1 VSTVTPARRCAFTVL
16 RRVFEQG
23 AYADRALQA
32 EATGLDP
39 RERALATTLAYGA
52 VQRRGTLDY
61 VIAEFVNRPLDEL
74 DPPVL
79 AALRLGVFQLLCL
92 DGVADHAAV
101 NESVELAKRAGRGGA
116 TLVNA
121 VLRRTT
127 REGRDLVD
135 ALDDSSPQGA
145 ALRHSVPPWLA
156 EKWFEELGPGEAR
169 ALLSRINDPAES
181 AVRVNTL
188 RITRDDLL
196 DRLPVRAHPDPEL
209 PEAVILDEAFDLHGS
224 ELFADGLLTPQSRG
238 SMRVGHVVAPDP
250 GRRVLDLCAAPGG
263 KTTHLAALMGDD
275 GEIVAVERNPR
286 RASALRGV
294 CDRMHAHTVRVVI
307 ADAADPAPDA
317 PYDSVLVDPP
327 CSGLGTLQSRPD
339 IRWRAS
345 LASIAELTRL
355 QRRILDAAAAATAP
369 GGSITYSVCTISR
382 EEGAQMIESFL
393 DANSEFELD
402 GRATQLLPHRDG
414 TEGFFIARLRRGAR

>member
-1 VSTVTPARRCAFTVL
+1 VSQVTPARRCAFTVL

-32 EATGLDP
+32 EARSLDA

-52 VQRRGTLDY
+52 VQRRATLDY
-61 VIAEFVNRPLDEL
+61 VIAELVNRPLPDL

-79 AALRLGVFQLLCL
+79 AALRLGVFQLLFL

-116 TLVNA
+116 ALVNA
-121 VLRRTT
+121 VLRRAT
-127 REGRDLVD
+127 REGRDLVQ
-135 ALDDSSPQGA
+135 ALDDSTPHA
-145 ALRHSVPPWLA
+145 ASLRHSVPEWLA
-156 EKWFEELGPGEAR
+156 EKWFRELGPDEAR
-169 ALLSRINDPAES
+169 ALLGHINRPAES

-188 RITRDDLL
+188 LTTRDDLL
-196 DRLPVRAHPDPEL
+196 DRLPVRAHADPEL
-209 PEAVILDEAFDLHGS
+209 PEAVILDEAFDVHGS
-224 ELFADGLLTPQSRG
+224 ELFSDGLLTPQSRG

-263 KTTHLAALMGDD
+263 KTTHLAALMGDQ

-286 RASALRGV
+286 RASALRRV
-294 CDRMHAHTVRVVI
+294 CERMHAQAVRVVN
-307 ADAADPAPDA
+307 ADAADPSPDA
-317 PYDSVLVDPP
+317 PYDCVLVDPP

-345 LASIAELTRL
+345 PGAIDDLARL
-355 QRRILDAAAAATAP
+355 QRRILSAAAAATSA
-369 GGSITYSVCTISR
+369 GGALTYSVCTISH
-382 EEGAQMIESFL
+382 EEGPQMIESFL
-393 DANSEFELD
+393 DANPAFALD
-402 GRATQLLPHRDG
+402 GKCTQLLPHRDG